1 MLSENQLKVPL
12 IFFSV
17 LDETKF
23 LPRYIYH
30 RSLLHSFGE
39 KLQNIPE
46 FKDLALKE
54 CCILLG
60 GSVNNENRI
69 EIFNEAAPCK
79 ETLLNDLPRGKRII
93 ISENFSR

>member
-1 MLSENQLKVPL
+1 MLSDNQLTVPL

-39 KLQNIPE
+39 RLKKFPE
-46 FKDLALKE
+46 FKEITFKE

-60 GSVNNENRI
+60 GSVNKDKRI

-79 ETLLNDLPRGKRII
+79 ETLLNDLSRGKRII
-93 ISENFSR
+93 IKRNF